1 MASFLAGI
9 AAATS
14 KVEPLP
20 DTFSDPKGAR
30 ALQARLASEL
40 GAVEASSDAGLFDLC
55 RQYREARKDMHKV
68 FAERCASSAEADDLA
83 ARRDALLREIA
94 RTRATTLN
102 GFGAKMDILRSS
114 GCAALEMACPDNPGD
129 MLLQSVATDS
139 YSLFGALDTILSAE
153 KA

>member
-30 ALQARLASEL
+30 ALQARLATEL
-40 GAVEASSDAGLFDLC
+40 GAVEASSDTGLFDLC
-55 RQYREARKDMHKV
+55 REYREARKDMHRV
-68 FAERCASSAEADDLA
+68 FAERCTSGAEADALT

-94 RTRATTLN
+94 KTRATTLN

-114 GCAALEMACPDNPGD
+114 GCAALETACPENPGD
-129 MLLQSVATDS
+129 MLLQSVAADG
-139 YSLFGALDTILSAE
+139 YGLFGALDAILSAE
-153 KA
+153 EA